1 MSETQDHVTRWR
13 ANVFLFEEKR
23 EAVAQAVLETG
34 ATAVHGSGR
43 AVRASGDAD
52 IEVIGDELAAGRAL
66 IELGRSLLGAGEAD
80 IEAITGE
87 AAHVNE

>member
-1 MSETQDHVTRWR
+1 MSENDGHVRRWR

-23 EAVAQAVLETG
+23 ETVAQAVLETG
-34 ATAVHGSGR
+34 ATAAHGSGR
-43 AVRASGDAD
+43 AVRSPGDAD
-52 IEVIGDELAAGRAL
+52 VETIGDELAAGRAL

-87 AAHVNE
+87 TAHVSE